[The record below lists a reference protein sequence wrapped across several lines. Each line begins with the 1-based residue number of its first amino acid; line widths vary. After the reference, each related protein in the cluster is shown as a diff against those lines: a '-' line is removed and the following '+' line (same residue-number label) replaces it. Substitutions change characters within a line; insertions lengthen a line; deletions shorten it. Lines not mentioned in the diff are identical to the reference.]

1 MPFPTAEQKKVIEHT
16 GKPLVVIAAPG
27 TGKTS
32 TIVARMIKL
41 LKENPNREVSFVT
54 FTRSSRR
61 DTENKVRKE
70 VGKEAFEEASFEF
83 PRVSTLHTY
92 AKSIIHKYA
101 QLIGRNNNFS
111 ILIAE
116 KNEHL
121 ILIAELIKDLEL
133 NVEPDRL
140 FSDIVYFRCMQHF
153 PSDSPIPAEKREEVL
168 RHYDRLLVFYNT
180 FDMECIVQDACHI
193 LQAGKADFPQVYL
206 QVDEYQDLNPL
217 DQRLVELAS
226 SAGGSQVV
234 VVGDDAQSIYQ
245 FRHANPEG
253 IKKLWNDGNWE
264 KLRFKECHRLPIH
277 ILRAAQALISGEN
290 YLGAEVHI
298 PPDNGNKIRTL
309 ECTTSDIQIEAVANF
324 IKELIAKKK
333 NKRNESISFKDI
345 MILCPTTAFVKKVS
359 SILESKFT
367 IPTKQ
372 RKKQDIP
379 DNLWRLL
386 LVLRLLHSCDSLAL
400 HQWFI
405 IAGLTPK
412 KITELRRMALEQK
425 KNLYEY
431 CLEQKN
437 EGKIKEIFNNLEN
450 LQRKITDAEQFRRAL
465 IDFPGLKITEQLLTD
480 VNIVIDET
488 TQRLYSVRHIIKSIH
503 TKFGLIDSEN
513 EIAADISDENRVLVT
528 TMYSAKG
535 LEAEFIFIMWLN
547 EGLMPMPKSNIQE
560 QLRVLYV
567 GMTRAKQDTI
577 FTFHEK
583 HDGSRRFTIEAMSPF
598 LKKIISFLEVTRITK
613 ANCNSLNVYL

>member
-1 MPFPTAEQKKVIEHT
+1 MPFPTTEQKKVIEHT

-41 LKENPNREVSFVT
+41 LKENPNREVSFIT
-54 FTRSSRR
+54 FTRSSRK
-61 DTENKVRKE
+61 DTEAKVRKE
-70 VGKEAFEEASFEF
+70 VGKQAFEEASFEF

-92 AKSIIHKYA
+92 AKHIVHKYA
-101 QLIGRNNNFS
+101 QLIGRKNNFS
-111 ILIAE
+111 ILIAD

-121 ILIAELIKDLEL
+121 ILITELIKDLDL
-133 NVEPDRL
+133 HIDPVRL

-168 RHYDRLLVFYNT
+168 NHYDRLLMFYNT
-180 FDMECIVQDACHI
+180 FDMECIVQAACQI
-193 LQAGKADFPQVYL
+193 LLTGKTDFPQVYL

-217 DQRLVELAS
+217 DQKLVELAS
-226 SAGGSQVV
+226 SAGGSQVI

-253 IKKLWNDGNWE
+253 IRKLWNDGNWE
-264 KLRFKECHRLPIH
+264 KVCFRECHRLPIH
-277 ILRAAQALISGEN
+277 ILRVAQALISGEN
-290 YLGAEVHI
+290 YLGAEVEI
-298 PPDNGNKIRTL
+298 PTDNGEKICTL
-309 ECTTSDIQIEAVANF
+309 QCTTSDIQIDAVANF

-333 NKRNESISFKDI
+333 NKIGEPISFKDI
-345 MILCPTTAFVKKVS
+345 MILCPTKAFVDKVS
-359 SILESKFT
+359 LALESNFSIL
-367 IPTKQ
+367 TKK
-372 RKKQDIP
+372 RKKQEIP

-405 IAGLTPK
+405 IIGFSPK
-412 KITELRRMALEQK
+412 EITELRRVSLEENK
-425 KNLYEY
+425 DFYEY
-431 CLEQKN
+431 CLEQKSIS
-437 EGKIKEIFNNLEN
+437 KIKAIFDSLEN
-450 LQRKITDAEQFRRAL
+450 LRLKIADTEQFRKAL
-465 IDFPGLKITEQLLTD
+465 IEFPGLAITEELLTEVD
-480 VNIVIDET
+480 IVNDTV
-488 TQRLYSVRHIIKSIH
+488 TQRMYSIGQIIKTIY
-503 TKFGLIDSEN
+503 TKFGLIDSES
-513 EIAADISDENRVLVT
+513 EIVADISDEDKVLVT

-535 LEAEFIFIMWLN
+535 LEAEFVFMMWLN
-547 EGLMPMPKSNIQE
+547 EGLMPMPRSDIPE

-583 HDGSRRFTIEAMSPF
+583 HDGSRRITTEAMSPF
-598 LKKIISFLEVTRITK
+598 LKKIISFLYVARITR
-613 ANCNSLNVYL
+613 ANCNSIKIS